1 MKRNLRWLMGVLLIC
16 GLWMFVSCANDD
28 NPAMVPDTEQLQDGE
43 WRGVIDAIN
52 MALEVAMVWQISWS
66 MVVWRVLPQRR
77 K

>member
-1 MKRNLRWLMGVLLIC
+1 MGVLLIC

-28 NPAMVPDTEQLQDGE
+28 NPAKVPDTEQLQDGE
-43 WRGVIDAIN
+43 WTGVIDAIN

>member
-1 MKRNLRWLMGVLLIC
+1 
-16 GLWMFVSCANDD
+16 
-28 NPAMVPDTEQLQDGE
+28 MVPDTEQLQDGE
-43 WRGVIDAIN
+43 WTGVIDAIN